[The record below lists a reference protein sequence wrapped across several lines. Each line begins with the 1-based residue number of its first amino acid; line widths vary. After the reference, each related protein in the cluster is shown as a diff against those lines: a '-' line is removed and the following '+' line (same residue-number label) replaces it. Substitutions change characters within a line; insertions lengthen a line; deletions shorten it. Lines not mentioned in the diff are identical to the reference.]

1 MSDDDINLSVTSDG
15 TTSSE
20 WSFVDSLENSENEY
34 VHSFINDR
42 CDYCDIECGGDDFL
56 KIINNEKPIPTSIL
70 HSILREPC
78 YECPMCAVL
87 LEGIN

>member
-1 MSDDDINLSVTSDG
+1 MDDDDINLSVTSDG

-20 WSFVDSLENSENEY
+20 WSFVDSLENSEHN
-34 VHSFINDR
+34 HLSFINDW
-42 CDYCDIECGGDDFL
+42 CDYCDIECGSTDFL
-56 KIINNEKPIPTSIL
+56 KIVNNEKPIPQSIL